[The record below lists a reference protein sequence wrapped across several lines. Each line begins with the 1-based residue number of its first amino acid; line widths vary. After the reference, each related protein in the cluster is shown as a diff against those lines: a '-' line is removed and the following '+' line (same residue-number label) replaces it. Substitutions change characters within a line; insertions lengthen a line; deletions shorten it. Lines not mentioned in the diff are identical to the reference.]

1 MVYNGKW
8 DNKRLFYGTWGVNDE
23 FENDDYDEVEDEN
36 ENEYEVRTM
45 LVLDEKKRSRAGN
58 LIKGIFIIVR

>member
-1 MVYNGKW
+1 MSLRTMIMT
-8 DNKRLFYGTWGVNDE
+8 RL
-23 FENDDYDEVEDEN
+23 
-36 ENEYEVRTM
+36 RTM